1 MMEEMEKHSEQQPH
15 EPETQPAE
23 VPLLETI
30 HLSDTPAPRKP
41 QHADDIAL
49 TQCIL
54 CLLLVLCVFGLHWLK
69 PEWQI
74 MLLEQYA
81 AKRDAPPVLWLDQLL
96 RAVQLLC
103 RGGTGGSP
111 RRSLVFSAAVSGVSA
126 A

>member
-49 TQCIL
+49 T
-54 CLLLVLCVFGLHWLK
+54 
-69 PEWQI
+69 
-74 MLLEQYA
+74 
-81 AKRDAPPVLWLDQLL
+81 
-96 RAVQLLC
+96 
-103 RGGTGGSP
+103 
-111 RRSLVFSAAVSGVSA
+111 
-126 A
+126 

>member
-96 RAVQLLC
+96 RAVQQWIKIGRASC
-103 RGGTGGSP
+103 RE
-111 RRSLVFSAAVSGVSA
+111 RV
-126 A
+126 

>member
-1 MMEEMEKHSEQQPH
+1 MEEMEKHSEQQPH

-74 MLLEQYA
+74 SCSVPCSSGSPSDLLA
-81 AKRDAPPVLWLDQLL
+81 LAWDGVHRGL
-96 RAVQLLC
+96 QLLC

>member
-49 TQCIL
+49 THCIL

-69 PEWQI
+69 PEWQT

-96 RAVQLLC
+96 RAVQQWI
-103 RGGTGGSP
+103 TK
-111 RRSLVFSAAVSGVSA
+111 
-126 A
+126 

>member
-15 EPETQPAE
+15 EPKTQPAE

-69 PEWQI
+69 PEWQV

-96 RAVQLLC
+96 RAVQQWI
-103 RGGTGGSP
+103 TK
-111 RRSLVFSAAVSGVSA
+111 
-126 A
+126 

>member
-1 MMEEMEKHSEQQPH
+1 MRLSASREGVSGQVSHAGLRAIAEGIDSYTVLRHLKMEMGAGGVSGG
-15 EPETQPAE
+15 AG
-23 VPLLETI
+23 
-30 HLSDTPAPRKP
+30 D
-41 QHADDIAL
+41 ADDIAL

-96 RAVQLLC
+96 RAVQQWI
-103 RGGTGGSP
+103 TK
-111 RRSLVFSAAVSGVSA
+111 
-126 A
+126 

>member
-15 EPETQPAE
+15 EPKTQPAE

-74 MLLEQYA
+74 LTDLHTADPEWQIMLLEQYA

-96 RAVQLLC
+96 RAVQQWI
-103 RGGTGGSP
+103 TK
-111 RRSLVFSAAVSGVSA
+111 
-126 A
+126 

>member
-1 MMEEMEKHSEQQPH
+1 MNRKPSRQRCRCWNHTSVGH
-15 EPETQPAE
+15 AG
-23 VPLLETI
+23 
-30 HLSDTPAPRKP
+30 TPKP

-69 PEWQI
+69 PEWQT

-96 RAVQLLC
+96 RAVQQWI
-103 RGGTGGSP
+103 TK
-111 RRSLVFSAAVSGVSA
+111 
-126 A
+126 